1 MQDALT
7 VKPCGQMYGTDTVL
21 TNPYRKQ
28 ETEEDATPAPKV
40 QGSLWKS
47 GQKD

>member
-7 VKPCGQMYGTDTVL
+7 VKPCGQMHGTAVL

-28 ETEEDATPAPKV
+28 ETEEDATTAPKV